1 MSCCCVCLV
10 SPNGLARFF
19 TRGDSYGMVTVDIF
33 TVGRDEVT
41 RKNERGI
48 VEIICLANKSAT
60 LLLWL

>member
-1 MSCCCVCLV
+1 
-10 SPNGLARFF
+10 
-19 TRGDSYGMVTVDIF
+19 MVTVDIF